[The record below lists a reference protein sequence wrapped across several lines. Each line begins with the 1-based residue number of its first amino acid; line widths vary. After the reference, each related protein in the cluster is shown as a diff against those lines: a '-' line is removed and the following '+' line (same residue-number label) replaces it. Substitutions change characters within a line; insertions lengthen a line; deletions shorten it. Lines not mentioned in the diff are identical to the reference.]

1 MTEENRGDNPPQN
14 NDKNLLSYTPT
25 EILGGLSTAIVVLFG
40 DNIATHL
47 IPSFNI
53 SLSVL
58 FWGKVACCILIA
70 SFCFLFMGRHIKSP
84 KINATVSSVFI
95 KRFLAF
101 SFFSIATILFLNIA
115 HNKHS
120 EQEAKAQAEAEE
132 KKAKESEIKLENALT
147 TQTELETVTNERLIQ
162 NCRREILIRAK
173 RGEPEYVEAS
183 FRFYTHQDGDGFNV
197 WIPTCSGPR
206 AVFVN
211 EYEKHQGLIQKVIS
225 ELEHGG
231 LIVPV
236 NTPQDAAPQPQTEKP
251 DASPAWYQ
259 LTNEGI
265 RKAVEILQ
273 SYRTSLACE
282 TSAKTS
288 AEEIELTLIENDL
301 LKIVCEGGV
310 DVNGEYRFAT
320 TGLDG
325 RLQLYVY
332 DHQRQKYVGYVHRT
346 GAGTHIDFKLV
357 LERLHDREWVYQCES
372 PKYKSDGD
380 ATWYA
385 LTSLGLEE
393 ARRHA
398 YAELVAKEIK
408 TLEVAP
414 KPSPVDAMGIPSGAI
429 QVVAPVS
436 PSPTLVT
443 DENSPAIPP
452 NALPAAIQISPDSQ
466 APPKEQE
473 VETVPVPLGPAIP
486 QETVPTPHAEPSA

>member
-1 MTEENRGDNPPQN
+1 MSEEIRED
-14 NDKNLLSYTPT
+14 STY
-25 EILGGLSTAIVVLFG
+25 IGLICAIIDTAV
-40 DNIATHL
+40 
-47 IPSFNI
+47 
-53 SLSVL
+53 SVL
-58 FWGKVACCILIA
+58 ALTFENNIFEGILTPEKIHPKFSTYLGWFIITA
-70 SFCFLFMGRHIKSP
+70 GIISALAFFILPFIFRKHKNSTRIIVLTCFLVP
-84 KINATVSSVFI
+84 VVP
-95 KRFLAF
+95 
-101 SFFSIATILFLNIA
+101 SIGIQSAITK
-115 HNKHS
+115 NK
-120 EQEAKAQAEAEE
+120 EAYAQ
-132 KKAKESEIKLENALT
+132 KELSDKQIQLTNALT
-147 TQTELETVTNERLIQ
+147 IKTELETVTNERLIQ

-346 GAGTHIDFKLV
+346 GVGTHIDFKLV
-357 LERLHDREWVYQCES
+357 LERLLDRKWVYQCES
-372 PKYKSDGD
+372 PNYKSGGN
-380 ATWYA
+380 ASWYA
-385 LTSLGLEE
+385 LTTPGLEK
-393 ARRHA
+393 ARSQV
-398 YAELVAKEIK
+398 YAELASKEIK

-414 KPSPVDAMGIPSGAI
+414 KPSPIDAMGIPSGAI
-429 QVVAPVS
+429 PVVAPVS

-443 DENSPAIPP
+443 DETSLAIPP
-452 NALPAAIQISPDSQ
+452 NARPAAMQISPDSQ
-466 APPKEQE
+466 APPQEQD

-486 QETVPTPHAEPSA
+486 QEAIPTPPAEPSV